1 MKTVLETWKEH
12 LYASEGKVPYAYQDS
27 LGYWTIGVGRLIDKR
42 KGGGLSDDEIEYL
55 LSNDMK
61 RAEITARKL
70 VKNFD
75 ALTDNRKVVILDLAF
90 NLGET
95 KLAKFVNTL
104 KAINEGRWEDA
115 AKGMENSLW
124 YVQVGKR
131 SKKLVQMMRQG

>member
-1 MKTVLETWKEH
+1 MKTILEVWKKH
-12 LYASEGKVPYAYQDS
+12 LYESEAKVPYAYQDS

-42 KGGGLSDDEIEYL
+42 LGGGLSDDEIEYL

-61 RAEITARKL
+61 KAEVTARKL

-115 AKGMENSLW
+115 AEGMKNSLW
-124 YVQVGKR
+124 YVQVGNR

>member
-1 MKTVLETWKEH
+1 MKTILEVWKKH
-12 LYASEGKVPYAYQDS
+12 LYESEAKVPHAYQDS
-27 LGYWTIGVGRLIDKR
+27 MGYWTIGVGRLIDKR
-42 KGGGLSDDEIEYL
+42 LGGGLSDDEIEYL

-61 RAEITARKL
+61 KAEIAARKL